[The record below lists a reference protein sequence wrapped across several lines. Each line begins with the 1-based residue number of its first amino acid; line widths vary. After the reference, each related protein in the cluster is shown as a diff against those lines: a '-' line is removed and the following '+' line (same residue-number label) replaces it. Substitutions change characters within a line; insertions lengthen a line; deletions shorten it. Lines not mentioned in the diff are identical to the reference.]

1 MQKNIYYIIKK
12 IHLLFAITISLLLFN
27 CSKNDP
33 PAEEVL
39 SEAEITA
46 SKEIN
51 YEKFAG
57 KWDFSSSSTSA
68 KSMVTCNVNWIEFM
82 LNTDVI
88 RDNSYGK
95 FNMKLDVTGGTSE
108 FVQGYYYIRYDL
120 TANDVP
126 IDRVILFD
134 TEIENVSTND
144 EPESGNIATFT
155 NIKFDTQG
163 GITFTFLPEANVSEF
178 CSIEPVQLSAE
189 KSPVFVPEQTIA
201 QGVRN
206 NLESVLGSWLF
217 FDLGVTYNGG
227 PVGIAEGYTHF
238 CYWLDAETKEFCSD
252 GYDAI
257 GQPIVD
263 TTCSLL
269 SPTLNP
275 IRLAKVTITKYG
287 SYFLSYYDVS
297 GVRVSLIDGTWRP
310 WGEPDSNGNYTS
322 IQVTKLTPGL
332 GEGTGPQS
340 SIWGEYEV
348 FSIVGFDDDNFRNGT
363 EMKLST
369 QGPGQY
375 DYLDTFSLLSEGTE
389 YSLYQC
395 PQIFIEE
402 QESGKF

>member
-1 MQKNIYYIIKK
+1 MKK

-51 YEKFAG
+51 HEKFAG
-57 KWDFSSSSTSA
+57 KWDFSSSSA
-68 KSMVTCNVNWIEFM
+68 KSMATCNVNWIEFM

-126 IDRVILFD
+126 IDRVMLFD
-134 TEIENVSTND
+134 TKIENGSTND
-144 EPESGNIATFT
+144 GPESGNIATFT

-217 FDLGVTYNGG
+217 FDLGVTYNGS

-297 GVRVSLIDGTWRP
+297 GVRVSLIDGTWR
-310 WGEPDSNGNYTS
+310 
-322 IQVTKLTPGL
+322 L
-332 GEGTGPQS
+332 
-340 SIWGEYEV
+340 WGEYEV

-363 EMKLST
+363 EMKLSR

-375 DYLDTFSLLSEGTE
+375 DYLNTFSLLSEGIK